1 LDSSDIFVKP
11 HSIDVEL
18 NSQNTYKLIA
28 DIKDY
33 SGPFLKSKE
42 TINLESICETVEKL
56 LPDAI
61 DMEEVLTGYDSS
73 DKESLLLKYLSE
85 ECNQ

>member
-11 HSIDVEL
+11 HSNDVEI
-18 NSQNTYKLIA
+18 NSRNTAKLIS

-42 TINLESICETVEKL
+42 TINLESICVEVEKI

-61 DMEEVLTGYDSS
+61 DMEEVLKGYDSS
-73 DKESLLLKYLSE
+73 DKESLLVK
-85 ECNQ
+85 

>member
-1 LDSSDIFVKP
+1 MPVYGLDTAEIFVKP
-11 HSIDVEL
+11 HSIDVEI
-18 NSQNTYKLIA
+18 NSQNTAKLIA

-42 TINLESICETVEKL
+42 TIDLESICEQVEKL

-61 DMEEVLTGYDSS
+61 DVDEALNG
-73 DKESLLLKYLSE
+73 
-85 ECNQ
+85 